1 MIWALDIDDF
11 MPECSNTPYPLLR
24 AINSE
29 FKAASSSGMVT
40 DKTPVTQK
48 PKDGKDQQD
57 DKKGPASGNS
67 VIKGFS
73 INILVCVLTPVIF
86 TFSFL
91 HWVNVVED
99 V

>member
-1 MIWALDIDDF
+1 MIWAIDNDDF
-11 MPECSNTPYPLLR
+11 MAECSNVRYPLLR

-29 FKAASSSGMVT
+29 FKAASRDGAVT

-48 PKDGKDQQD
+48 PKDDKDQQG
-57 DKKGPASGNS
+57 DKKEPTSGS
-67 VIKGFS
+67 SGIKGFS

-91 HWVNVVED
+91 H
-99 V
+99 

>member
-1 MIWALDIDDF
+1 MIWAIDNDDF
-11 MPECSNTPYPLLR
+11 MAECSNVRYPLLR

-29 FKAASSSGMVT
+29 FKAASRDGAVT

-48 PKDGKDQQD
+48 PKDDQDQQG
-57 DKKGPASGNS
+57 DKKEPTSGNS
-67 VIKGFS
+67 GIKGFS

-91 HWVNVVED
+91 H
-99 V
+99 